1 MQDETK
7 TFLKKPK
14 LALLKNT
21 MKKTQKNAIG
31 ILGLI
36 FVIAMTVFAYTL
48 PDPVAEPAREPKEI
62 ASIEQ

>member
-1 MQDETK
+1 
-7 TFLKKPK
+7 
-14 LALLKNT
+14 

-48 PDPVAEPAREPKEI
+48 PDPVAEPAREAKEI
-62 ASIEQ
+62 ASIER